1 MNILEDLIE
10 NTMEEKEM
18 ILQPIT
24 AKFDVDTSHLTHLVE
39 SEPQAEHAIRIVL
52 NSIKGEESFHI
63 SRQIFCLR
71 TYQA

>member
-24 AKFDVDTSHLTHLVE
+24 AKLDVDTSHLTYLVE
-39 SEPQAEHAIRIVL
+39 SKSHAEHAIRIVL
-52 NSIKGEESFHI
+52 NSIKGE
-63 SRQIFCLR
+63 
-71 TYQA
+71 

>member
-24 AKFDVDTSHLTHLVE
+24 AELDVDTSHLTHLVE

-52 NSIKGEESFHI
+52 NSNKGE
-63 SRQIFCLR
+63 
-71 TYQA
+71 